1 MRNTVIRSSLAAA
14 TATTSVL
21 LITGCTT
28 SGTPQAADTT
38 SAGPS
43 TASPSTVSTTSGDPA
58 KVKGLVVT
66 AADLPAGFTLTPL
79 PEDQF
84 QQAVSQFQG
93 TTRNATITPSAC
105 ADLQKLPDVDASKL
119 GVAVATSTSGGIL
132 SEGLAAQS
140 SDVAA
145 ARARATGPCKNFSIT
160 INTGAAAGTT
170 ATATN
175 TVIPAPATQADPGD
189 VLVLRQ
195 DQKVSTAGQV
205 VTVTTYTGFASVKG
219 YSVSALYTATTPGSA
234 PDDAAFR
241 QFFTAAVNKVAADG

>member
-1 MRNTVIRSSLAAA
+1 MRNTIRGGVAAA
-14 TATTSVL
+14 TATTMVL
-21 LITGCTT
+21 LIAGCTT
-28 SGTPQAADTT
+28 SGTPQAADAS

-43 TASPSTVSTTSGDPA
+43 TASSSGASTSSGDPA
-58 KVKGLVVT
+58 KVKALVVT

-84 QQAVSQFQG
+84 QKAVSQFQG
-93 TTRNATITPSAC
+93 TSRNATIVPAAC

-132 SEGLAAQS
+132 SEGLAAQP

-145 ARARATGPCKNFSIT
+145 ARARATGPCKNYSIT

-175 TVIPAPATQADPGD
+175 TVVPAPTTQAEPSD

-219 YSVSALYTATTPGSA
+219 YSVSALYTAITPGSA

-241 QFFTAAVNKVAADG
+241 QFFTAAVNKVATQG

>member
-1 MRNTVIRSSLAAA
+1 MRTMIIRSSLAAA
-14 TATTSVL
+14 AATTSVL

-28 SGTPQAADTT
+28 SGTPKAADAS
-38 SAGPS
+38 SARPS
-43 TASPSTVSTTSGDPA
+43 TASSTAATTSGDPA
-58 KVKGLVVT
+58 KVKALVVT

-84 QQAVSQFQG
+84 RQAVSQFQG
-93 TTRNATITPSAC
+93 TTRTATITPSAC

-119 GVAVATSTSGGIL
+119 GVAVATSRSGGIL

-140 SDVAA
+140 TDVAA

-175 TVIPAPATQADPGD
+175 TVIAAPATRADPDD

-195 DQKVSTAGQV
+195 DEKVSTAGPV
-205 VTVTTYTGFASVKG
+205 VTVTTYTGFASVNG
-219 YSVSALYTATTPGSA
+219 YSVSALYTATTPGST
-234 PDDAAFR
+234 PDDSAFR
-241 QFFTAAVNKVAADG
+241 QFFSAAVNKVATNG

>member
-14 TATTSVL
+14 TAATAVL
-21 LITGCTT
+21 LIAGCTT
-28 SGTPQAADTT
+28 SGTPQAADAS

-43 TASPSTVSTTSGDPA
+43 MASSTASTSSGDPA
-58 KVKGLVVT
+58 KVKALVVT

-84 QQAVSQFQG
+84 RQAVSQFQG
-93 TTRNATITPSAC
+93 TTRNATIVPAAC

-175 TVIPAPATQADPGD
+175 TVIPAPATQAEPSD

-205 VTVTTYTGFASVKG
+205 VTVTTYTGFAAVKG